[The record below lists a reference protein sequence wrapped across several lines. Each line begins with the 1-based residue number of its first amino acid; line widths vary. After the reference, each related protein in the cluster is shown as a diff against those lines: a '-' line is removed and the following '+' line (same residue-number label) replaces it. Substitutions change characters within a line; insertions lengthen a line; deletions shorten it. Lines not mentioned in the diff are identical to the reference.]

1 MKTITL
7 KIDEKTR
14 FGKQFLSLVEFFT
27 SEDKGVSVLKEESKP
42 GMEDALEDVKEN
54 RINSYKDSNELFE
67 KVLG

>member
-27 SEDKGVSVLKEESKP
+27 SEDKGVSVLKDDSKS
-42 GMEDALEDVKEN
+42 GLEKALEDIKDN
-54 RINSYKDSNELFE
+54 RVNSYKDSNELFE

>member
-27 SEDKGVSVLKEESKP
+27 SENKGVSIIKEESKS
-42 GMEDALEDVKEN
+42 GIDEAFEDINEN
-54 RINSYKDSNELFE
+54 RVNSYKDSNELFKE
-67 KVLG
+67 VLG